1 VTAQTDLAPSW
12 TCGACGVSVRQA
24 DGGRVA
30 MPETWESGPEGDFC
44 LSCRRQRAAEEATAA
59 APEGCSSEARAKA
72 RRAGL
77 IEFEVRRTPNQT
89 DNRIAKA
96 CHTSASAVAAA
107 RRRLHLGKGPSPSP
121 NRDWAAARR

>member
-1 VTAQTDLAPSW
+1 VTARSETARRW
-12 TCGACGVSVRQA
+12 TCSGCDVSIRQIDGAPVP
-24 DGGRVA
+24 
-30 MPETWESGPEGDFC
+30 MPETWESGAEGEFC

-59 APEGCSSEARAKA
+59 APTGCSSETRAKA
-72 RRAGL
+72 RRTGL

-89 DNRIAKA
+89 DSRIAKA